1 MRIRH
6 PKFDSPI
13 QSPSTTNEMR
23 KHLLNSSQGCSIK
36 MSDSQQCKSRQS
48 SPRLSS
54 TDGHVS
60 SISGMSESCD
70 DPTNTYLNPDFTDPQ
85 LMTKCDSSGPS
96 PLAMLARTCQNIG
109 NIMDCGNSSNR
120 FLSSN
125 SNSIRKQ
132 STVSSIPV
140 TSGRVTTNNNHN
152 NGNNNTNITKLNKPK
167 VMNLNEV
174 MSSSFNKRN
183 TTSKYLSSNDTSRL
197 NFSNTSGSVG
207 TELNNSV
214 INTTGKTTRNNNNN
228 NNNNNDPVASSL
240 TLNHNTTRQ
249 QSPIS
254 IPSTL
259 FSPVHSTN
267 KTESNLTL
275 FNNNFIKSDDL
286 YQTSNALA
294 QLARLSSSF
303 SLPETP
309 KLNFTCFKNSNHLIN
324 NRNSWNDSRNSTD
337 HTNTTTTNNNNSNIQ
352 HDPNSLKRI
361 KRRTNSNSK
370 YPNTSDE
377 CNSPPL
383 AKRYT
388 KDNNYSFIINSMNN
402 YINNNNNSD
411 SNHSNYG
418 SNNTPNINISSNMT
432 TNIMNNRIQSP
443 NYNNFI
449 LNNEQLFKYKETNN
463 LITNKD
469 THEKFSY
476 QLARSFLD
484 YFYGKLVNSINSES
498 NIPSTTTIS
507 TTTTTPNNNNTNTT
521 TTNIINNNHNHT
533 LFKEDNN
540 ESVNPLCINNERRT
554 LEWLTSTNLIHRQ
567 HTMEQLNPITNHNV
581 TTTTN
586 TFPCLLCG
594 QIFHGHTELCM
605 HVYTHLLA
613 FNLNDTKKSNSIED
627 NMRLLHC
634 ETNQLQNN
642 RSNGLLIGSK
652 NDHSFMPFLFPPSP
666 SQLTRSNLS
675 MTTINTPTAVC
686 SVNYNNNNDNNNNN
700 NNVQSHPINDTNH
713 PFSPSDLFQSYLSQW
728 IRSFSSPNSNN
739 QLNDIINH
747 NQSSNLPWIPTDNTI
762 MNKSIDYKTWQ
773 NILTTAYLYSLKDTT
788 TTGTIKEQ
796 IPTTIT
802 NSNFL
807 TSIPLQN
814 SLHKNDNPNYYDI
827 FLGSKPF
834 ITPFPQS

>member
-6 PKFDSPI
+6 PRFDSPI

-23 KHLLNSSQGCSIK
+23 KHLLNSSQGSSIK

-140 TSGRVTTNNNHN
+140 TNGRIINNSNGSN
-152 NGNNNTNITKLNKPK
+152 NSNITKLNKPK
-167 VMNLNEV
+167 VINLNEV
-174 MSSSFNKRN
+174 MSSSFTKRN

-197 NFSNTSGSVG
+197 NFTNTSGSVG
-207 TELNNSV
+207 TDLNNSV
-214 INTTGKTTRNNNNN
+214 INTTGKTIH
-228 NNNNNDPVASSL
+228 NNNDSMVS
-240 TLNHNTTRQ
+240 TLTTRQ

-254 IPSTL
+254 ISSTL
-259 FSPVHSTN
+259 FSSNNST
-267 KTESNLTL
+267 KTESNLTS

-324 NRNSWNDSRNSTD
+324 NRNSWNDIKNNSE
-337 HTNTTTTNNNNSNIQ
+337 HTTTTTTNNNNNNSNIQ

-370 YPNTSDE
+370 YSNTFDE
-377 CNSPPL
+377 CNSPPS
-383 AKRYT
+383 AKRCT

-402 YINNNNNSD
+402 YINNNNTNNNNNNNND
-411 SNHSNYG
+411 SNHSNYEL
-418 SNNTPNINISSNMT
+418 NHTPSINISSNMA

-463 LITNKD
+463 IITNKD
-469 THEKFSY
+469 TQEKFSY

-498 NIPSTTTIS
+498 NISSTTTITTNNNNNNS
-507 TTTTTPNNNNTNTT
+507 TTTNTTTTTPTNSINNNNN
-521 TTNIINNNHNHT
+521 NHT
-533 LFKEDNN
+533 LFKEDYN

-554 LEWLTSTNLIHRQ
+554 LEWLTSTNLINRQ
-567 HTMEQLNPITNHNV
+567 HTIEQLNPIINHNV
-581 TTTTN
+581 TTSIN

-613 FNLNDTKKSNSIED
+613 FNVNESKKSNYVEN
-627 NMRLLHC
+627 NMRLLHS
-634 ETNQLQNN
+634 ETNQFQNN
-642 RSNGLLIGSK
+642 RSNSLLIGSK
-652 NDHSFMPFLFPPSP
+652 NDHSFMPFFFPPPP
-666 SQLTRSNLS
+666 SQLTRSAMS
-675 MTTINTPTAVC
+675 MTTINTPTTVC
-686 SVNYNNNNDNNNNN
+686 SVNYNNNNNNNNN
-700 NNVQSHPINDTNH
+700 IQSHPINDTNH
-713 PFSPSDLFQSYLSQW
+713 SFNHSDLFQSYLSQW

-739 QLNDIINH
+739 QLNDMINH
-747 NQSSNLPWIPTDNTI
+747 NQSSNLPWISTDNII

-773 NILTTAYLYSLKDTT
+773 NILTAAYLYSLKESTTTT
-788 TTGTIKEQ
+788 TTGTIGEQ
-796 IPTTIT
+796 ISTTMT

-814 SLHKNDNPNYYDI
+814 SLHKNDNSNYYDI
-827 FLGSKPF
+827 LLGSKPF

>member
-1 MRIRH
+1 
-6 PKFDSPI
+6 
-13 QSPSTTNEMR
+13 
-23 KHLLNSSQGCSIK
+23 
-36 MSDSQQCKSRQS
+36 
-48 SPRLSS
+48 
-54 TDGHVS
+54 
-60 SISGMSESCD
+60 
-70 DPTNTYLNPDFTDPQ
+70 
-85 LMTKCDSSGPS
+85 
-96 PLAMLARTCQNIG
+96 
-109 NIMDCGNSSNR
+109 
-120 FLSSN
+120 
-125 SNSIRKQ
+125 
-132 STVSSIPV
+132 
-140 TSGRVTTNNNHN
+140 
-152 NGNNNTNITKLNKPK
+152 
-167 VMNLNEV
+167 
-174 MSSSFNKRN
+174 
-183 TTSKYLSSNDTSRL
+183 
-197 NFSNTSGSVG
+197 
-207 TELNNSV
+207 
-214 INTTGKTTRNNNNN
+214 
-228 NNNNNDPVASSL
+228 
-240 TLNHNTTRQ
+240 

-259 FSPVHSTN
+259 FPPIHSTN
-267 KTESNLTL
+267 KTESNLTS

-294 QLARLSSSF
+294 QLARLSS
-303 SLPETP
+303 T
-309 KLNFTCFKNSNHLIN
+309 
-324 NRNSWNDSRNSTD
+324 
-337 HTNTTTTNNNNSNIQ
+337 
-352 HDPNSLKRI
+352 
-361 KRRTNSNSK
+361 
-370 YPNTSDE
+370 
-377 CNSPPL
+377 
-383 AKRYT
+383 KRYT

-402 YINNNNNSD
+402 YINNNND
-411 SNHSNYG
+411 SNHSNYEL
-418 SNNTPNINISSNMT
+418 NNTPNINISSNMT

-476 QLARSFLD
+476 QLAQ
-484 YFYGKLVNSINSES
+484 
-498 NIPSTTTIS
+498 
-507 TTTTTPNNNNTNTT
+507 
-521 TTNIINNNHNHT
+521 
-533 LFKEDNN
+533 DNN

-613 FNLNDTKKSNSIED
+613 FNSNDAKKSNSIED

-675 MTTINTPTAVC
+675 MTTINTPTTVC

-700 NNVQSHPINDTNH
+700 NNSNNNVQSHPINGTDH
-713 PFSPSDLFQSYLSQW
+713 PFNPSDLFQSYLSQW

-739 QLNDIINH
+739 QLNDIISH

-762 MNKSIDYKTWQ
+762 MNKSIDYKAWQ